1 MTQIQIT
8 EQEVD
13 SLVLDLIKLHLEEV
27 EVNEEEFLDLIKF
40 SLSLNTVEKKRVLD
54 AIPSLSQFQFDE
66 LSKVF
71 AEERDKFRAL
81 AKEHP
86 EDIKK
91 LVAKQ
96 QAEWIE
102 LGDLYTIE
110 KEKVSSEEESQ
121 SKIDEIKAWLGL

>member
-1 MTQIQIT
+1 MTQIQVT
-8 EQEVD
+8 EKEVD

-54 AIPSLSQFQFDE
+54 AVPSLSQFQFDE

-71 AEERDKFRAL
+71 IEERDKFRAL

-102 LGDLYTIE
+102 LGDLYTME
-110 KEKVSSEEESQ
+110 KEKESSEKENQ
-121 SKIDEIKAWLGL
+121 SKIDNIKAWLGL